1 MSEHPYPPA
10 PWQMHGS
17 MWMSVFKLRADAHVD
32 SGATRPAGT
41 YAVGF
46 VSYVDP
52 SPLSYSELLAARYL
66 ADGPRKGFV
75 SITDIWVDSPA
86 SMAGGRELWA
96 IPKHLC
102 DFDLES
108 SFRGPVTSTSWQASI
123 ERAPIVEASFTDVS
137 RLAPRVPMKGKVW
150 QPGIDDHPDDAD
162 IVMAGTAR
170 VLPCRSRWHFA
181 SDGPLGFLSGARKV
195 GSFRSKDFRLS
206 FD

>member
-1 MSEHPYPPA
+1 MTAPAYPPA

-17 MWMSVFKLRADAHVD
+17 MWMSVFKLREDASTVD
-32 SGATRPAGT
+32 DDPRPAGT

-52 SPLSYSELLAARYL
+52 SPLTYSELLAARYL
-66 ADGPRKGFV
+66 GDGPRKGAV

-96 IPKHLC
+96 IPKRLC

-108 SFRGPVTSTSWQASI
+108 SFRGPVTSTSWQASVQ
-123 ERAPIVEASFTDVS
+123 RASIVEASFTDVS
-137 RLAPRVPMKGKVW
+137 RVAPRLPMKGKVW
-150 QPGIDDHPDDAD
+150 QPGIVDHPDDTD

-181 SDGPLGFLSGARKV
+181 TDGPLGFLNGARKV
-195 GSFRSKDFRLS
+195 GSFRSSDFRLS